1 MAMSALRVLVIE
13 DNEALVA
20 SIFEYFE
27 LCGAVM
33 DAAPNG
39 ISGLHLAL
47 INEYDT
53 IVLDLM
59 LPGMDGLWRCAGACA
74 MRGV

>member
-1 MAMSALRVLVIE
+1 MSVLRILVIE

-27 LCGAVM
+27 LSGSVM

-47 INEYDT
+47 TND
-53 IVLDLM
+53 
-59 LPGMDGLWRCAGACA
+59 
-74 MRGV
+74 